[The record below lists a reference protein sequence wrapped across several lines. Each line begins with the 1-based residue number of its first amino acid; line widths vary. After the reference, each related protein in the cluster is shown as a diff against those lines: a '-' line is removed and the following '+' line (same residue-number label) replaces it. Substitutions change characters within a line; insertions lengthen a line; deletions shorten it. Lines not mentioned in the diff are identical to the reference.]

1 MPAEYGAP
9 QVGVALMHRASVFA
23 SGENLG
29 AGRIHFHRA
38 MKYLA
43 VTNKYPPAKPGVFL
57 MRAKPYVTSPRVS
70 SRKYGLPA
78 ARVSLPATRKRV

>member
-9 QVGVALMHRASVFA
+9 QVGVALIRRASVFA

-29 AGRIHFHRA
+29 AGKIHFRRA

-43 VTNKYPPAKPGVFL
+43 VTKKKDTTYVVSFFL
-57 MRAKPYVTSPRVS
+57 VDLNGIEPSTSRMRTERSPS
-70 SRKYGLPA
+70 
-78 ARVSLPATRKRV
+78 